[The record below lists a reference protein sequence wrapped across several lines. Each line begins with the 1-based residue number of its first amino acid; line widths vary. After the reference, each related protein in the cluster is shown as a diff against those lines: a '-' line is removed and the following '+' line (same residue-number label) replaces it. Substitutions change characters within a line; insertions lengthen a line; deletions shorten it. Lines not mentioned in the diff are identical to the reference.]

1 MSQNLSIAARLVE
14 KYQNLS
20 ILGDGKRFVPIFTQN
35 TPGPQRVKDFCDF
48 NYFDRF
54 SVFLGHFR
62 VGSTPK
68 MGFWGALGDSDPKL
82 GPYDTQ
88 KYKKNGKN
96 GKNRPFWHFWQ
107 NSPFWRIFKKKSK
120 KTQNFDILNPPRPQS
135 QF

>member
-68 MGFWGALGDSDPKL
+68 MGFWGTLTRNWDPMTPRNTKKMEKMAKI
-82 GPYDTQ
+82 GHFGTFG
-88 KYKKNGKN
+88 KTAHFGEFSKKN
-96 GKNRPFWHFWQ
+96 Q
-107 NSPFWRIFKKKSK
+107 KKPKIS
-120 KTQNFDILNPPRPQS
+120 TS
-135 QF
+135 